1 MSKQPNGWYTDP
13 TSRYAYRYW
22 NGAQWTTEVSSGGSA
37 VVDPNGMD
45 ANMINTPPAPGTAA
59 PTPPPAAT
67 QPTVQVTQKSGSGIG
82 TFIGIALAVLAVIV
96 LVVVLMNQSGG
107 GETEVPGTPT
117 TNAPATT
124 SAPATTQ
131 AP

>member
-1 MSKQPNGWYTDP
+1 MSKQPNGWYNDP
-13 TSRYAYRYW
+13 TSRYTYRYW

-37 VVDPNGMD
+37 VTDPNGMD
-45 ANMINTPPAPGTAA
+45 ANMVNTPPAPGTAA

-67 QPTVQVTQKSGSGIG
+67 QPSVQVTQKSGSAFG
-82 TFIGIALAVLAVIV
+82 TIIGIALGVIAVIV
-96 LVVVLMNQSGG
+96 LILVLVNQSGG
-107 GETEVPGTPT
+107 DSTEVPGT